1 MKKQAVTILGVSLIT
16 VAAGCCCGNQC
27 GPCGPGY
34 GAAYYGNSCPG
45 GNCGIPGAGTNV
57 LPPQGAFYQ
66 GYGSTQAGAPVT
78 IPGPVTA
85 LPPTQQFPNQQVSY
99 QQVSYPQVSYPQTGY
114 PQTGYPQTTY
124 QQAAFPQTAM
134 GPLESL
140 PTY

>member
-1 MKKQAVTILGVSLIT
+1 MKKLAVTILGISLIM
-16 VAAGCCCGNQC
+16 VATGCCCSNQC

-45 GNCGIPGAGTNV
+45 GNCGIQGAGTTV

-66 GYGSTQAGAPVT
+66 GYGSPQAGVPTNV
-78 IPGPVTA
+78 PGPVTA

-99 QQVSYPQVSYPQTGY
+99 PQTGY
-114 PQTGYPQTTY
+114 PQAAYQQVAYPQAAY
-124 QQAAFPQTAM
+124 QQAAFPQIAM